1 MLQRMVDEA
10 LIYDD
15 LNVFVVDWVG
25 GSGPPY
31 SQAANNIRLVGVMVA
46 HLILFLQ
53 QQVGIRPERCHM
65 VGHSLGAHLAGYTG
79 SYLNERGLKLG
90 RITGTY
96 PETSSGDINVTCFN
110 DFSSGLDPADPY
122 FENTERMI
130 RLDST
135 DALFV
140 DVIHTDAAP
149 FITGGLGLMQLS
161 GHVDFYPNGGVQQPG
176 CGESVLDSIEKEQG
190 SVIYGQLTQLN
201 SIEVYSFNFS

>member
-1 MLQRMVDEA
+1 
-10 LIYDD
+10 
-15 LNVFVVDWVG
+15 
-25 GSGPPY
+25 
-31 SQAANNIRLVGVMVA
+31 
-46 HLILFLQ
+46 
-53 QQVGIRPERCHM
+53 
-65 VGHSLGAHLAGYTG
+65 
-79 SYLNERGLKLG
+79 
-90 RITGTY
+90 
-96 PETSSGDINVTCFN
+96 
-110 DFSSGLDPADPY
+110 LDPADPY

-130 RLDST
+130 RLDSS

-190 SVIYGQLTQLN
+190 SVIYGQLTELN